1 MSDQGKIVALVWGAM
16 VSIGNRL
23 VSLALA
29 LCVAVVPLP
38 ALAQMKWTMTVQRF
52 QKMAERGESGE
63 LLIGYYL
70 HSFWHAAHQTHLD
83 FTQRGYRQK
92 PLYCIPAGAR
102 IVPSDIRDELLR
114 EFAAQPELY
123 KPDTPLG
130 PVVLKTLQRKYPC
143 S

>member
-1 MSDQGKIVALVWGAM
+1 MRIAAITVL
-16 VSIGNRL
+16 
-23 VSLALA
+23 LALGIGA
-29 LCVAVVPLP
+29 TPLP
-38 ALAQMKWTMTVQRF
+38 ALAQMKLTMTVQRF

-92 PLYCIPAGAR
+92 PLYCIPADAK

-114 EFAAQPELY
+114 EFAAQPGVY

-130 PVVLKTLQRKYPC
+130 PVVLKMLQRKYPC